1 MAYLNATD
9 IARYWSAISEAERQ
23 ELVKDVRGSIE
34 YGSSVIFQR
43 LPDAAKF
50 KVQAAYARTMKA
62 DSRETRRFYS
72 SRPALEPEHANHSGQ
87 VVEILGYYRT
97 DKDTEPLTQA
107 EITAHLEDYGDILC
121 KVRAADGWEGFAWDV
136 EELSE

>member
-34 YGSSVIFQR
+34 YGSSVTFQR

-50 KVQAAYARTMKA
+50 KVQAAYACAQRLLE
-62 DSRETRRFYS
+62 SREKHAVCSNPHHGFG
-72 SRPALEPEHANHSGQ
+72 EHPHFA
-87 VVEILGYYRT
+87 
-97 DKDTEPLTQA
+97 DC
-107 EITAHLEDYGDILC
+107 EDWQG
-121 KVRAADGWEGFAWDV
+121 
-136 EELSE
+136 